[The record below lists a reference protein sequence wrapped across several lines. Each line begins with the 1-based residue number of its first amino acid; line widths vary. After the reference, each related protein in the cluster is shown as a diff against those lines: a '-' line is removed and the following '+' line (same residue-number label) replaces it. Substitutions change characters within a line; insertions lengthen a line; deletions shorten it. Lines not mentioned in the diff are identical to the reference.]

1 MNVKSLK
8 RWCGTWLE
16 ILVAKRLMSLVNL
29 GGWSKNRRVC
39 FMSRMW
45 ILVFVGV
52 LFALVQTIEYN
63 DMVADEYVAQLHA
76 CEVGGLSVE
85 DCLNKLNTQE
95 K

>member
-1 MNVKSLK
+1 
-8 RWCGTWLE
+8 
-16 ILVAKRLMSLVNL
+16 
-29 GGWSKNRRVC
+29 
-39 FMSRMW
+39 MSRMW

-76 CEVGGLSVE
+76 CEVSGLSVE
-85 DCLNKLNTQE
+85 DCLNKLNKE

>member
-1 MNVKSLK
+1 
-8 RWCGTWLE
+8 
-16 ILVAKRLMSLVNL
+16 
-29 GGWSKNRRVC
+29 
-39 FMSRMW
+39 MSRMW

-52 LFALVQTIEYN
+52 LFVLLQTIEYN

-85 DCLNKLNTQE
+85 DCLNKLNKE